1 MSKPALGGGSC
12 SWGARSDAS
21 AAEAAGEKVLQEIR
35 RYGET
40 TAALET
46 SLSVEEADRM
56 LSELTVRG
64 HLEANLEHGK
74 LVYALMGERRAAL

>member
-1 MSKPALGGGSC
+1 
-12 SWGARSDAS
+12 
-21 AAEAAGEKVLQEIR
+21 VLQEVR
-35 RYGET
+35 RYRET
-40 TAALET
+40 TALET

-64 HLEANLEHGK
+64 HLEVSLEHGK